1 MEQMSIFDYIKP
13 DSLDQLSDEEL
24 AKSVGIGT
32 GIKFEYN
39 SFMQL
44 YRAKVNGIT
53 VDIHL
58 SQYADSLG
66 GKRFISLNMWIR
78 KEKRGLSIGF
88 DSIEEVVDFIKK
100 YVSRMD
106 GEEE

>member
-24 AKSVGIGT
+24 AKIVGIGT

-53 VDIHL
+53 LDIHL
-58 SQYADSLG
+58 SQYDESLG
-66 GKRFISLNMWIR
+66 GKRFISLNTWIW
-78 KEKRGLSIGF
+78 KEKSGAGIGF

-100 YVSRMD
+100 YVSRTD
-106 GEEE
+106 EEEK